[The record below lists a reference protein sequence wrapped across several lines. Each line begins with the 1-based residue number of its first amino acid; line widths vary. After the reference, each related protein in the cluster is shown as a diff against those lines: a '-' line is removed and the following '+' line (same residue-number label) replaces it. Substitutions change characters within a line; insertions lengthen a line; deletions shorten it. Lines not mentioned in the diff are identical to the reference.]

1 MILSEIIQV
10 TDLFPDME
18 ILLFFAGWSNFRQL
32 FSLNPAVNY
41 YGNERINLGRI
52 FRKRI
57 TLADL

>member
-1 MILSEIIQV
+1 MILNEIIQV

-32 FSLNPAVNY
+32 FSLNY

-57 TLADL
+57 TLANL